1 MFGSSLNIIAQ
12 ALEVY
17 KKAIDVR
24 NRNIANAQ
32 EENYALEDPIIQSDL
47 YSGITLQEVR
57 RLQNFN
63 FINLRNEKLSY
74 VSYLEERRDIL
85 ENVESV
91 FQEFSQ
97 GAGLSDYVDKFFK
110 AYQDLM
116 KEPTNEGAKK
126 QLISSAK
133 SLVNTIKSRYAD
145 LNRIKQSIDYSLGRY
160 VDKVNDLIK
169 KIYSINKEITFQY
182 SQTQGKEYKTLLNQ
196 RDKYLKELAS
206 YINIQAQEDE
216 LGRVKVYTSK
226 GFLLVDFTD
235 NYFTLDYKAGK
246 VIYKRD
252 GSDLTSIV
260 ESGKIK
266 GLLEA
271 VKDIDSSIDDLR
283 NLVDTFAKK
292 NGENYV
298 EVDAN
303 GNPIINFI
311 AIEVKNG
318 TTITLKEIFNVN
330 LDAQGKIDIN
340 SLKLNITETDLD
352 NLSYETIQDSN
363 VIDSNN
369 PDYTIL
375 QVFDSFPKAGLYVWE
390 NAKKSVNDLVNR
402 IAVTKN
408 ELDSEYDVEKSLYD
422 SLERKILERQGVS
435 VDQEFM
441 EIINIQRTYEALAK
455 ILPRIDELMQTTLN
469 MI

>member
-12 ALEVY
+12 AIEVY

-32 EENYALEDPIIQSDL
+32 EENYVAEEPIIQSDL

-63 FINLRNEKLSY
+63 FISLRNEKLSY
-74 VSYLEERRDIL
+74 VNYLEERRSIL

-97 GAGLSDYVDKFFK
+97 GAGLSDYVDKFFE

-116 KEPTNEGAKK
+116 KEPTNEGAKE
-126 QLISSAK
+126 QLISSAE

-145 LNRIKQSIDYSLGRY
+145 LNRIKQSIDYSLERY

-169 KIYSINKEITFQY
+169 KIYSLNKEITFQY
-182 SQTQGKEYKTLLNQ
+182 AQTQGKEYKTLLDQ
-196 RDKYLKELAS
+196 RDEYLKELAS
-206 YINIQAQEDE
+206 YINIRAQEDE

-235 NYFTLDYKAGK
+235 NYFTLDYKGGK

-252 GSDLTSIV
+252 GSDLTNIV

-271 VKDIDSSIDDLR
+271 SRDIDSSIDDLR
-283 NLVDTFAKK
+283 SLIDTFARK

-311 AIEVKNG
+311 AIEVRNG

-330 LDAQGKIDIN
+330 LDAQGKIDIS

-363 VIDSNN
+363 AINPSNPN
-369 PDYTIL
+369 YAVL

-390 NAKKSVNDLVNR
+390 NTEKAVNDLVNR

-408 ELDSEYDVEKSLYD
+408 GLDSEYDVEKSLYD

-435 VDQEFM
+435 IDQEFM

>member
-32 EENYALEDPIIQSDL
+32 EENYVAEEPIIQSDL

-74 VSYLEERRDIL
+74 ISYLEERSSIL

-97 GAGLSDYVDKFFK
+97 GVGLSDYVDKFFK

-133 SLVNTIKSRYAD
+133 SLVNTIKSRYAE
-145 LNRIKQSIDYSLGRY
+145 LSRIKQSIDYSLGIY
-160 VDKVNDLIK
+160 IDKVNDLIK

-182 SQTQGKEYKTLLNQ
+182 VQTQGKEYKTLLNQ

-235 NYFTLDYKAGK
+235 NYFTLDYKAGN

-252 GSDLTSIV
+252 GSDLTNIV

-271 VKDIDSSIDDLR
+271 VKDIENTVDNLR
-283 NLVDTFAKK
+283 RFVDTFAKR
-292 NGENYV
+292 NATDQE
-298 EVDAN
+298 
-303 GNPIINFI
+303 FI
-311 AIEVKNG
+311 AIE
-318 TTITLKEIFNVN
+318 TTVEIKPIFTVN
-330 LDAQGKIDIN
+330 EDSSGNIDIN
-340 SLKLNITETDLD
+340 SLELNITESDLD
-352 NLSYETIQDSN
+352 NIRYETVEN
-363 VIDSNN
+363 
-369 PDYTIL
+369 
-375 QVFDSFPKAGLYVWE
+375 FAEKGLEIWE
-390 NAKKSVNDLVNR
+390 NSQTGLKELIGY
-402 IAVTKN
+402 IATTKN
-408 ELDSEYDVEKSLYD
+408 ELDSEYDVERSLYD

-455 ILPRIDELMQTTLN
+455 ILPRIDELM
-469 MI
+469 

>member
-1 MFGSSLNIIAQ
+1 MPLI
-12 ALEVY
+12 
-17 KKAIDVR
+17 
-24 NRNIANAQ
+24 
-32 EENYALEDPIIQSDL
+32 
-47 YSGITLQEVR
+47 R

-63 FINLRNEKLSY
+63 FISLRNEKLSY
-74 VSYLEERRDIL
+74 VNYLEERRSIL

-97 GAGLSDYVDKFFK
+97 GAGLSDYVDKFFE

-133 SLVNTIKSRYAD
+133 SLVNTIKSRYAE
-145 LNRIKQSIDYSLGRY
+145 LSRIKQSIDYSLGIY
-160 VDKVNDLIK
+160 IDKVNDLIK

-182 SQTQGKEYKTLLNQ
+182 VQTQGKEYKTLLNQ

-235 NYFTLDYKAGK
+235 NYFTLDYKAGN

-252 GSDLTSIV
+252 GSDLTNIV

-271 VKDIDSSIDDLR
+271 VKDIENTVDNLR
-283 NLVDTFAKK
+283 RFVDTFAKR
-292 NGENYV
+292 NATDQE
-298 EVDAN
+298 
-303 GNPIINFI
+303 FI
-311 AIEVKNG
+311 AIE
-318 TTITLKEIFNVN
+318 TTVEIKPIFTVN
-330 LDAQGKIDIN
+330 EDSSGNIDIN
-340 SLKLNITETDLD
+340 SLELNITESDLD
-352 NLSYETIQDSN
+352 NIRYETVEN
-363 VIDSNN
+363 
-369 PDYTIL
+369 
-375 QVFDSFPKAGLYVWE
+375 FAEKGLEIWE
-390 NAKKSVNDLVNR
+390 NSQTGLKELIGY
-402 IAVTKN
+402 IATTKN
-408 ELDSEYDVEKSLYD
+408 ELDSEYDVERSLYD

-441 EIINIQRTYEALAK
+441 E
-455 ILPRIDELMQTTLN
+455 
-469 MI
+469 